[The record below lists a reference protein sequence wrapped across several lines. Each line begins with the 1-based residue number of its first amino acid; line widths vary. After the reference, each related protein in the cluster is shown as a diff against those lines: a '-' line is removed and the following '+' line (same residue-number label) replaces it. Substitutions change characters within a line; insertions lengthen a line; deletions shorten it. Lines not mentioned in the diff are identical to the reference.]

1 MKKLYFSALLM
12 LAVALPVM
20 SGMAGEQ
27 NRAEIPAR
35 PYICGY
41 PSAEVVQHFNET
53 KAKGVEHSKEEAMVD
68 KALQW
73 TKGEIVEVDSDYL
86 VIKGQGTYD
95 LVKVMLNKAAKA
107 AAKPSAELEGEGK
120 HIGLKLGLNTP
131 MAKGGTLLADGSNGR
146 PLHLKSFKVGAEVV
160 AYYGP
165 KASRSYPPQ
174 VEGEAILLCSKPD
187 KLAKYY
193 VVDSVENAADGKY
206 VTVFNASHDLYATI
220 QGKACRD
227 YREIK
232 PGTKLL
238 LWSDI
243 MTMSIPA
250 RTNATRAKII
260 E

>member
-1 MKKLYFSALLM
+1 MKKLYFGALLM

-20 SGMAGEQ
+20 SGMASEQ
-27 NRAEIPAR
+27 NRAELPER
-35 PYICGY
+35 TYICRY
-41 PSAEVVQHFNET
+41 PSAETVRRDQEI
-53 KAKGVEHSKEEAMVD
+53 KAKSAECSKEETMTD

-73 TKGEIVEVDSDYL
+73 TKGEIVEVGSDYL
-86 VIKGQGTYD
+86 VIKGRGTYD
-95 LVKVMLNKAAKA
+95 LVKVMLNKGSKA
-107 AAKPSAELEGEGK
+107 SVRPSAELEGEGK

-131 MAKGGTLLADGSNGR
+131 TAKGGTLLADGSNGR
-146 PLHLKSFKVGAEVV
+146 PLYLKSFKVGAEVV

-174 VEGEAILLCSKPD
+174 VEGEAVILCSKPD

-250 RTNATRAKII
+250 RTNATRVKII